1 MVGWE
6 KPVTRY
12 NKNNN
17 NKNNNKNLHCHM
29 HKDTYAGDREWL
41 NARGKKSLRSARLH
55 LCSLSL
61 ASLLLRSLALSINCH
76 CTTIFTN
83 STNTVYCTVQRSL
96 PLSVLAVQR
105 SLPSVSDRHI
115 YIYNTLAQIQPPM
128 LQDYSPHAKA
138 LGNYIYTYI
147 YMNTCGD
154 CLQAGAMFGQAN
166 VVVSHVDHRKK
177 GNGDGTNS
185 GGITGGGVFTV
196 TIYTL

>member
-61 ASLLLRSLALSINCH
+61 ASLLLRSLALSI
-76 CTTIFTN
+76 
-83 STNTVYCTVQRSL
+83 VTVQRSL
-96 PLSVLAVQR
+96 PIVLILHALHTALYNDLYQAFQI
-105 SLPSVSDRHI
+105 DI
-115 YIYNTLAQIQPPM
+115 YIFT
-128 LQDYSPHAKA
+128 
-138 LGNYIYTYI
+138 YTSSDSTAYAAR
-147 YMNTCGD
+147 
-154 CLQAGAMFGQAN
+154 LFA
-166 VVVSHVDHRKK
+166 SR
-177 GNGDGTNS
+177 
-185 GGITGGGVFTV
+185 
-196 TIYTL
+196 

>member
-61 ASLLLRSLALSINCH
+61 ASLLLRSLALSI
-76 CTTIFTN
+76 
-83 STNTVYCTVQRSL
+83 VTVQRSL
-96 PLSVLAVQR
+96 PIVLILYTA
-105 SLPSVSDRHI
+105 L
-115 YIYNTLAQIQPPM
+115 YNDLYHYQ
-128 LQDYSPHAKA
+128 
-138 LGNYIYTYI
+138 
-147 YMNTCGD
+147 C
-154 CLQAGAMFGQAN
+154 
-166 VVVSHVDHRKK
+166 
-177 GNGDGTNS
+177 
-185 GGITGGGVFTV
+185 
-196 TIYTL
+196 